1 MEKLSLETYN
11 KYYSRL
17 DVLFEIIKTMKGRE
31 VAFIRDDGMIFK
43 GIKAHNV
50 SYLQNNMKAF
60 KFDEKIFNIYNS
72 VASVFNMPMF
82 SYAPDKRSEQYAFF
96 AKNFKNYFTDY
107 DFCFDFDNE
116 DNLDYCHTEASI
128 VKNLLDDYN
137 VPYYIK
143 FSGNGFHIVI
153 SGEIIEASTPMD
165 KLKNINYYGTYLAD
179 FYGLK
184 NIDKSIYDIRRLF
197 KTPYSL
203 DFKSGLVALP
213 LSDEEFKNFNLDL
226 VKPENVMKMDLRH
239 RGLLIRKGTK
249 EGFKNFVNEI
259 IYD

>member
-31 VAFIRDDGMIFK
+31 VAFFRPDANFR
-43 GIKAHNV
+43 GIKAHNI
-50 SYLQNNMKAF
+50 SYLQNNMKGF
-60 KFDEKIFNIYNS
+60 HFNERITNIYNS

-107 DFCFDFDNE
+107 DFCFDFDNKDSLKE
-116 DNLDYCHTEASI
+116 CHNETGI
-128 VKNLLDDYN
+128 MKDLLDEYN

-153 SGEIIEASTPMD
+153 SGEIIEASSPMD

-179 FYGLK
+179 FYGLQTM
-184 NIDKSIYDIRRLF
+184 DASIYDIRRVL

-203 DFKSGLVALP
+203 DFKSGNVALP
-213 LSDEEFKNFNLDL
+213 LSDEEFKDFDLNL
-226 VKPENVMKMDLRH
+226 VKPENVMKMDLKY
-239 RGLLIRKGTK
+239 RGLLTRKGTK
-249 EGFKNFVNEI
+249 EGFKKFVNEV